1 MRKDLRP
8 LLLPLVRRHF
18 ISDLDK
24 DMDVTTTKFLNVG
37 IQILRSRSPEV
48 KHRVKCIMVSLKP
61 YSTEL
66 EEISS

>member
-1 MRKDLRP
+1 M
-8 LLLPLVRRHF
+8 
-18 ISDLDK
+18 DK

-37 IQILRSRSPEV
+37 IQILRRWSGEL
-48 KHRVKCIMVSLKP
+48 KHRVKCIVVSFKP